1 MGCGAGAF
9 ERRLPELNIIGLDKD
24 SALLAEAKKSGSGDF
39 VQGDAM
45 SLCFRGGAFDGIFFV
60 TSLEFM
66 EDYSAAVAEAARVLG
81 GGGKFV
87 AMMLNP
93 RSWHFRSRAGREGSY
108 FNNINLLEPARVRD
122 YASRFFPTEVEYF
135 LGIKEGRVFDS
146 SDKIIASLYVVKGR
160 KP

>member
-24 SALLAEAKKSGSGDF
+24 SALLAEAKKSGSSDF

-45 SLCFRGGAFDGIFFV
+45 SLCFRGGMFDGIFFV

-66 EDYSAAVAEAARVLG
+66 EDYRVAVAEAARVLG

-93 RSWHFRSRAGREGSY
+93 RSWHFRSRYQVQGSY
-108 FNNINLLEPARVRD
+108 FRSVKVLRPELVRD
-122 YASRFFPTEVEYF
+122 YASLFFPTEVEYF
-135 LGIKEGRVFDS
+135 MGIKEGRVFDS
-146 SDKIIASLYVVKGR
+146 SDKILASLYVVKGR
-160 KP
+160 KR